1 MLLLCIMRSAVGA
14 LKNDGRSLVFTFP
27 FFLKLFLFSFVCTV
41 SFLLFEF
48 RSDISSLTSSLTVNR
63 VVVYD
68 TFSYSFD
75 SDFNQDF
82 FKDEIKRKLSG
93 VEFNGKRRFKFSD
106 NESDLVFS
114 GKKKDGF
121 VEIFSTDYIPVGH
134 FYSLVRNVTLSD
146 VRRKVFVLDDLV
158 LSSLSA
164 SGFSSVQKV
173 GSKEELISLLENDLD
188 AIGFVKFGDLD
199 RRLKVLS
206 FDGNYYLDS
215 DTGAFSVGLYVLGH
229 NDCAVDVLRG
239 FLSGSDSGVFERGAL
254 VKLNMGGVVAM
265 ARRLMSK
272 MVSVGSSTY
281 PADVIGD
288 FLADADLTHVSNEV
302 SFSTGCVNQSGLR
315 FCSKDTFIDALVK
328 SGVDI
333 VELTGN
339 HNNDFGSGNSAFSIN
354 LYKEKGI
361 DYFGGGLNTVDA
373 SKILYEEVKGIK
385 LAFVGY
391 NYYDS
396 VYNHVYALAG
406 ESSAGANSYSGEK
419 LERDIK
425 EASSNADVV
434 IVTFQ
439 FQECYC
445 YPSGDVIYPICY
457 KPLANPDQKG
467 VFRRAVELGADIV
480 VGTQAHQPQTYELY
494 GNGVIFYGLGN
505 LFFDQDNWIGTR
517 QGLIL
522 SNYFYD
528 GKLLQSRLSATYMG
542 SDLQPRLATD
552 GEADLLFNLLNEAR
566 D

>member
-1 MLLLCIMRSAVGA
+1 M
-14 LKNDGRSLVFTFP
+14 
-27 FFLKLFLFSFVCTV
+27 
-41 SFLLFEF
+41 
-48 RSDISSLTSSLTVNR
+48 
-63 VVVYD
+63 
-68 TFSYSFD
+68 
-75 SDFNQDF
+75 
-82 FKDEIKRKLSG
+82 
-93 VEFNGKRRFKFSD
+93 FNGKKRFELSSGD
-106 NESDLVFS
+106 TDLVIS
-114 GKKKDGF
+114 SRKKDGF
-121 VEIFSTDYIPVGH
+121 VEIYSSDYIPVGH
-134 FYSLVRNVTLSD
+134 FYSLVRNVSLSD
-146 VRRKVFVLDDLV
+146 VGRRVLVLDDLV
-158 LSSLSA
+158 LSSLMA
-164 SGFSSVQKV
+164 NGFTSVEKV
-173 GSKEELISLLENDLD
+173 GSNEELISLLEKDSE

-206 FDGNYYLDS
+206 FDGSYYLDGDS
-215 DTGAFSVGLYVLGH
+215 GAFSVGLYVLGR
-229 NDCAVDVLRG
+229 DDYAVSVLRG
-239 FLSGSDSGVFERGAL
+239 FLSGSDSNVFEREAL

-272 MVSVGSSTY
+272 MLAVGSTTY
-281 PADVIGD
+281 PADVIGP

-302 SFSTGCVNQSGLR
+302 SFSTGCVNQAGLR
-315 FCSKDTFIDALVK
+315 FCSKDTFIDALIK

-339 HNNDFGSGNSAFSIN
+339 HNNDYGSGNNTFSIN

-361 DYFGGGLNTVDA
+361 DYFGGGLDSRDA
-373 SKILYEEVKGIK
+373 SKILYKEVKGIK

-396 VYNHVYALAG
+396 LYRNSLVLAG
-406 ESSAGANSYSGEK
+406 DDHAGANSFSDEK
-419 LERDIK
+419 LESDVR
-425 EASSNADVV
+425 EAKSNADVV

-445 YPSGDVIYPICY
+445 YPDGDVVYPICY
-457 KPLANPDQKG
+457 KPLANPNQKE
-467 VFRRAVELGADIV
+467 VFRRAVDLGADIV

-522 SNYFYD
+522 SSYFYD

-542 SDLQPRLATD
+542 SDLQPRLATEK
-552 GEADLLFNLLNEAR
+552 EADLLFNLLKEAR